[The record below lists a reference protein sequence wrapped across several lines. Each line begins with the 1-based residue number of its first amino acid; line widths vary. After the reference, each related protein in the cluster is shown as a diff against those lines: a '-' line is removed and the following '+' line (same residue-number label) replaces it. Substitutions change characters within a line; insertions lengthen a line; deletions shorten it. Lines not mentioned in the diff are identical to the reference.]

1 MKQIIKPKTRNSL
14 NNTYVGIYQS
24 DFDTQNDT
32 THNIASRI
40 ISDWKFDNS
49 CKRNNI
55 NRIGEN
61 CNWNVS

>member
-1 MKQIIKPKTRNSL
+1 MNIQQIIKPKTRNSL

-40 ISDWKFDNS
+40 VSDWKFDNL

-55 NRIGEN
+55 NRLKG
-61 CNWNVS
+61 VKYYA